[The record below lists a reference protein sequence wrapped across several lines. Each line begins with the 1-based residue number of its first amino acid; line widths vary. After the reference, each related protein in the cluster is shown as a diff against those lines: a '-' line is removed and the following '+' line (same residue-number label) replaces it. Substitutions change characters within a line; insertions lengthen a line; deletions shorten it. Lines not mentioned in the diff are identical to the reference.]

1 MKHIRNRRGIAA
13 LPAVTGVA
21 LMLTLSLL
29 VLFRAGHVHQDQG
42 AKAQLRNDYHQ
53 REEALLRALVAVFP
67 RKAIACMKA
76 GHVASAD
83 YNWSTIF
90 QQSLAMASSAET
102 LPASVVT
109 SLGLAGKRRGDTGD
123 HDAGTVQTWITSLTG
138 VSGSVT
144 PGTTGFAGV
153 FTGQF
158 AGKVPPLLTLSQSD
172 LADADALLPIV
183 TPKKIYGTQHAT
195 LLADVTKY
203 PLYNLIPYPNIR
215 FGYAAPGEP
224 FVAKRSWWAFTV
236 KYGAPVGS
244 QGQTGTSPVPAVE
257 KHYVLSLYEI
267 PSQLPIEGAAFA
279 EIGRHKDGAAWNAAA
294 ISIAGGVYA
303 DKVSMNGDYG
313 AERIL
318 GREGIQ
324 MSQALTLDGT
334 TVDEDFDAP
343 GVREQMQVDRQSDAL
358 PVALSAN
365 SGRLTFLPIQREG
378 EFLKRITSA
387 SAWDDYSIGAVQ
399 CPVMVTARAMV
410 SLADQTP
417 TTIRVRFKKSNG
429 AGIEQI
435 DLVRGTNWPTI
446 LEPDGD
452 AMPFQTELV
461 GGSRS
466 ALTFHPS
473 LFNAWLL
480 ANGGDSVETNH
491 SVHFRTNPN
500 ADPLTV
506 KATSEPPAL
515 DDMCVIIRKGKD
527 LTSFTK
533 GLAVVAPLRVYV
545 GDDLNAIPTALPAG
559 SGLPSGTEHYPPM
572 AIFAAELRIGTT
584 GWNRPV
590 EHVGQI
596 MTLRAG
602 STEAW
607 QPLDLKSG
615 SDDAVH
621 TDSIAAE
628 LKPLKSPAELPPI
641 HQMNWLVVVEEM
653 TRQ

>member
-1 MKHIRNRRGIAA
+1 
-13 LPAVTGVA
+13 
-21 LMLTLSLL
+21 
-29 VLFRAGHVHQDQG
+29 
-42 AKAQLRNDYHQ
+42 
-53 REEALLRALVAVFP
+53 
-67 RKAIACMKA
+67 
-76 GHVASAD
+76 
-83 YNWSTIF
+83 
-90 QQSLAMASSAET
+90 
-102 LPASVVT
+102 
-109 SLGLAGKRRGDTGD
+109 
-123 HDAGTVQTWITSLTG
+123 
-138 VSGSVT
+138 
-144 PGTTGFAGV
+144 
-153 FTGQF
+153 
-158 AGKVPPLLTLSQSD
+158 
-172 LADADALLPIV
+172 
-183 TPKKIYGTQHAT
+183 
-195 LLADVTKY
+195 
-203 PLYNLIPYPNIR
+203 
-215 FGYAAPGEP
+215 
-224 FVAKRSWWAFTV
+224 
-236 KYGAPVGS
+236 
-244 QGQTGTSPVPAVE
+244 
-257 KHYVLSLYEI
+257 
-267 PSQLPIEGAAFA
+267 
-279 EIGRHKDGAAWNAAA
+279 
-294 ISIAGGVYA
+294 
-303 DKVSMNGDYG
+303 
-313 AERIL
+313 
-318 GREGIQ
+318 
-324 MSQALTLDGT
+324 
-334 TVDEDFDAP
+334 
-343 GVREQMQVDRQSDAL
+343 
-358 PVALSAN
+358 
-365 SGRLTFLPIQREG
+365 
-378 EFLKRITSA
+378 
-387 SAWDDYSIGAVQ
+387 
-399 CPVMVTARAMV
+399 MVTARAMV

-480 ANGGDSVETNH
+480 ANGGDTVETNH
-491 SVHFRTNPN
+491 SGHFRTNPN